1 MSKELKDAV
10 KNAQNSFKKGDDV
23 GTVSWITRAAG
34 TVPRANSSD
43 EDYEKVFQ
51 HLSDF
56 VTKGLDK

>member
-10 KNAQNSFKKGDDV
+10 KNARNSFKKGDDV

-34 TVPRANSSD
+34 TIPQANSSD

-56 VTKGLDK
+56 VTKGADK